1 MLNSRDTAFGLARVL
16 ADHRGEGC
24 LVLDL
29 GAASGW
35 TDFFVIATATSSAHM
50 RGLLRFVDEY
60 VAQNGITRLNTPRV
74 SDDEEW
80 VLFDLGDVV
89 VHLMTAQARSFYELE
104 KLWFQA
110 PATPV
115 SALGAAA
122 PEAAQAPL

>member
-1 MLNSRDTAFGLARVL
+1 MGGTVLNSRDTAFGLARVL
-16 ADHRGEGC
+16 AEHRGEGC

-110 PATPV
+110 PASPV
-115 SALGAAA
+115 SALEA
-122 PEAAQAPL
+122 PQGPQ

>member
-1 MLNSRDTAFGLARVL
+1 VLNSRDTAFGLARVL
-16 ADHRGEGC
+16 ADHKGEGC
-24 LVLDL
+24 LVLDI

-60 VAQNGITRLNTPRV
+60 VAQNGLTRLNTPRV

-115 SALGAAA
+115 SAIGVVTPA
-122 PEAAQAPL
+122 

>member
-16 ADHRGEGC
+16 ADHKGEGC

-35 TDFFVIATATSSAHM
+35 TDYFVIATATSCAHM

-60 VAQNGITRLNTPRV
+60 VAQNGITRLNAPRV
-74 SDDEEW
+74 SDEEEW

-89 VHLMTAQARSFYELE
+89 VHIMTAQARAFYELE

-115 SALGAAA
+115 SA
-122 PEAAQAPL
+122 PEAAQRPQ